1 MIIHGKRL
9 HYVPNTGKY
18 FPFWEKFPLWERFLW
33 RLNTEKSNFTTIFN
47 EYDIGGIDFASI
59 GGQR

>member
-1 MIIHGKRL
+1 MFPIRENI
-9 HYVPNTGKY
+9 

-33 RLNTEKSNFTTIFN
+33 CLNTEKSNFTTRFN